1 MVLVGS
7 RFNAVTLQGRTCPL
21 NVIFGPH
28 ATRRVSPGVK
38 YDRRRFNRALAHQP
52 TQSAYV
58 DSEKFSDFLRTDSCA
73 HLFSITSL
81 EKSKC
86 NLTFIRVDK
95 QKELAVRFG
104 LDAFRS

>member
-1 MVLVGS
+1 MRPVELVLKSNMIGGALIV
-7 RFNAVTLQGRTCPL
+7 PL
-21 NVIFGPH
+21 RIN
-28 ATRRVSPGVK
+28 
-38 YDRRRFNRALAHQP
+38 RRRAP
-52 TQSAYV
+52 YV

-86 NLTFIRVDK
+86 NPAFIRVHK

-104 LDAFRS
+104 LDAFRF

>member
-7 RFNAVTLQGRTCPL
+7 GFNDVTLHDRTSPL
-21 NVIFGPH
+21 NVIFAPH
-28 ATRRVSPGVK
+28 ATRRVSPEVK
-38 YDRRRFNRALAHQP
+38 YDRRRALIVPLRINRRRVR
-52 TQSAYV
+52 YV

-86 NLTFIRVDK
+86 NPAFIRVHK
-95 QKELAVRFG
+95 QKELAV
-104 LDAFRS
+104 